1 MWIFKIWLKFFPKF
15 LKNLQKFWNLAV
27 HLSVYQR
34 KVWNFYW
41 LEICSV
47 IIYQT
52 FELPDTITKIQNR
65 YNFPADTSTTDGSLY
80 AEVMPKFQDLYLKAS
95 AALQKEL
102 DQKLKGHGKNIWL
115 FFAKFFDSRL
125 KMFLS
130 HDKEQ
135 LKRAQS
141 KINKEIS
148 KNLECN
154 ISALYATCNQQKG
167 FRKIFQFINKS
178 FHHFIICFI

>member
-1 MWIFKIWLKFFPKF
+1 MFCY
-15 LKNLQKFWNLAV
+15 N
-27 HLSVYQR
+27 Y
-34 KVWNFYW
+34 
-41 LEICSV
+41 
-47 IIYQT
+47 YQT
-52 FELPDTITKIQNR
+52 FELPDTITRIQNK

-80 AEVMPKFQDLYLKAS
+80 AEVMPKFQDLYLKAP

-102 DQKLKGHGKNIWL
+102 DQQLKGHGKNIRL

-135 LKRAQS
+135 LKRTQT

-148 KNLECN
+148 KNLECK
-154 ISALYATCNQQKG
+154 ISGLYATSNQQ
-167 FRKIFQFINKS
+167 
-178 FHHFIICFI
+178 